1 MPENNKLSDFRNKEQ
16 DRRLTF
22 LEKQFI
28 EANHHYNEE
37 IGAIKVSVAKIEV
50 TQKINL
56 AVMILILG
64 AITALFLK

>member
-1 MPENNKLSDFRNKEQ
+1 MAENNQTYINKEQ

-37 IGAIKVSVAKIEV
+37 IGAIKVSVAKIEA

-56 AVMILILG
+56 TVMILILG
-64 AITALFLK
+64 AIVALFLK